1 MLIYKDL
8 GGIINKENKVLK
20 NNMLIRSAN
29 LNKLSISE
37 IRKLEKHNLRTV
49 IDLRTS
55 VEREER
61 PNTKIDNV
69 TYKNMPIFK
78 DKVLGITREKGNSLI
93 KILKEMPSLSELYKM
108 MVTDEYSVSQLKQII
123 NEIVTSD
130 ENAILFHCTAGKDRT
145 GIVANILLYILD
157 VDEKEI
163 IKSYLEINKRN
174 SVKAKLCYYIIRII
188 TLNKEL
194 ALKTKNYLM
203 VSEECFEETK
213 KAINDKYGSINDFI
227 KNELGISDKLKE
239 EFKERILQ
247 NY

>member
-1 MLIYKDL
+1 
-8 GGIINKENKVLK
+8 
-20 NNMLIRSAN
+20 
-29 LNKLSISE
+29 
-37 IRKLEKHNLRTV
+37 
-49 IDLRTS
+49 
-55 VEREER
+55 
-61 PNTKIDNV
+61 
-69 TYKNMPIFK
+69 
-78 DKVLGITREKGNSLI
+78 
-93 KILKEMPSLSELYKM
+93 M

-188 TLNKEL
+188 TWNKEL